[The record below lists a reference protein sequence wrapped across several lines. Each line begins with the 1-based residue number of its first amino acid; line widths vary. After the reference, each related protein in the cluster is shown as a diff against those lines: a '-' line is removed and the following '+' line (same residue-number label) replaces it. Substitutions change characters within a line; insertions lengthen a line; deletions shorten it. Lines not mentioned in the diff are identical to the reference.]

1 MKILGRLKLTLKNL
15 FLKVIAN
22 FFFRLSEISTNKRA
36 PADKTEN
43 GADLDPQMSSSVA
56 TRFSDLFI
64 KDWATAYKVLS
75 SVVKNDR
82 KVTYLLLQCLMVR
95 KMMIIFQHHFLF
107 INQIKNKKLHSKH
120 IFIKLKKNHSIRSTS
135 TIYK

>member
-1 MKILGRLKLTLKNL
+1 
-15 FLKVIAN
+15 
-22 FFFRLSEISTNKRA
+22 
-36 PADKTEN
+36 
-43 GADLDPQMSSSVA
+43 MSSSVA

-95 KMMIIFQHHFLF
+95 KMMIIFQHHFLIIYKKKTPF
-107 INQIKNKKLHSKH
+107 EAHIYKIKKNPLHSKH
-120 IFIKLKKNHSIRSTS
+120 INNIQVNRYLKYSSD
-135 TIYK
+135 

>member
-1 MKILGRLKLTLKNL
+1 MIIKLTLKNL
-15 FLKVIAN
+15 FLKVIVN

-95 KMMIIFQHHFLF
+95 KMMIIFQHHFL
-107 INQIKNKKLHSKH
+107 IIYQIKKTPFEAH
-120 IFIKLKKNHSIRSTS
+120 
-135 TIYK
+135 IYKI